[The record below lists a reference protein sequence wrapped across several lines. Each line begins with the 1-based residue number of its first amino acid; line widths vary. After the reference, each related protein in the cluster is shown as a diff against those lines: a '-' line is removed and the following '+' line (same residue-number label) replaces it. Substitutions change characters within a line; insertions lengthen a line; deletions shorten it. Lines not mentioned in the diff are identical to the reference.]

1 MRIGVSGSG
10 ALLIVAL
17 ATVGLGACGT
27 GALGYYP
34 APRRLVIHSGE
45 RIEPTAERMDA
56 VEEWVREQ
64 VDSIREDPSFLI
76 ISLEQNAPAY
86 PWETLQLSM
95 GGDTARIWYQSRP
108 GTYGPYLIYAHLH
121 VMDAQNRLDRWLP
134 ELAPDATPFQIERAI
149 LSRVADCWLHQRSV
163 FDAPDHI
170 LADAVAAIGF
180 FLVMQIVAGRAGRD
194 LAGPL
199 GTARRIGAF
208 VASLATVIRQNAQKG
223 IGLRFVVPVEP
234 QGRVVSKL
242 NTGCSDHVVE

>member
-17 ATVGLGACGT
+17 ATVGLSACGT

-45 RIEPTAERMDA
+45 RIAPTPERMEA

-76 ISLEQNAPAY
+76 ISREQDAPAY

-95 GGDTARIWYQSRP
+95 GGDTAHIWHQART

-121 VMDAQNRLDRWLP
+121 LMVAQNRLDRWLP
-134 ELAPDATPFQIERAI
+134 ELPPGATPFQIERAI
-149 LSRVADCWLHQRSV
+149 LSRVADSWLHQRSV
-163 FDAPDHI
+163 FDARPDAI
-170 LADAVAAIGF
+170 LDEIVYAKEKGWLDAFI
-180 FLVMQIVAGRAGRD
+180 L
-194 LAGPL
+194 
-199 GTARRIGAF
+199 TARPDLF
-208 VASLATVIRQNAQKG
+208 VEERREWHAE
-223 IGLRFVVPVEP
+223 EP
-234 QGRVVSKL
+234 DAREAYAAWFRHTFEREPPGMR
-242 NTGCSDHVVE
+242 GGG